1 MNRTLRHAVIAS
13 VSLAAAVTLAA
24 CSGTTT
30 SSDSQNMP
38 AMTGM
43 QGTAS
48 TTTPTGTSS
57 PADAATAHNAA
68 DVAFATTMIPH
79 HQQAVTMAAMAGQQ
93 ASNAQVKTL
102 AGVIKAAQDPEI
114 ATMSRWLTT
123 WGQPVPSTSGGHDM
137 STMGDTPME
146 GMMTEDEMA
155 QLSAASG
162 AGFDRLWLQM
172 MIKHH
177 QGAVAMATT
186 ETADGQNAEAKRL
199 AQQIIGAQT
208 QEIATMEKLLPTISG

>member
-1 MNRTLRHAVIAS
+1 MNPAIRHAVIAS

-24 CSGTTT
+24 CGGTTT

-38 AMTGM
+38 GMTGM
-43 QGTAS
+43 NGTSS
-48 TTTPTGTSS
+48 TTTSSGTSS

-68 DVAFATTMIPH
+68 DVAFATNMIPH
-79 HQQAVTMAAMAGQQ
+79 HQQAVTMATMAERQ

-102 AGVIKAAQDPEI
+102 AGAIKAAQDPEI
-114 ATMSRWLTT
+114 ATMSRWLTS
-123 WGQPVPSTSGGHDM
+123 WSQPVPSTSGGHDM

-146 GMMTEDEMA
+146 GMMTEDEMT

-162 AGFDRLWLQM
+162 AGFDRMWLQM
-172 MIKHH
+172 MMKHH

-199 AQQIIGAQT
+199 AQQIISAQN
-208 QEIATMEKLLPTISG
+208 QEIAAMEKLLPMISG